1 MSYSY
6 YCVECGEHLEAGDI
20 SFDLTE
26 LTGIREIITNGR
38 SEMMSAM
45 PIKPGMARVQAK
57 ALVDSAVSPE
67 GGRISVRDGNPIRV
81 EWSLLRYLE
90 NIAVNCKGRAYREKV
105 SGLKISNLRDDPST
119 NLLYKVLDLD
129 ENDTYTRKD
138 FDTFVGAMLQVFTLK
153 GGATNERDLDN
164 FICEFTIR
172 PEFLSD
178 GSGIYTIKYMNRVTD
193 SWQDV
198 SYGGAIRGY
207 CPRCGGPVLSGC
219 GEHEHVLVG
228 LLGAQSAGKTSTII
242 AMLDDIKNHFSELGV
257 RYPVPIPLYDKRF
270 MVTRRNFDLYRQGW
284 AVNKTDIDNAYSK
297 FNASILVE
305 AAESASVGKLLTFV
319 DIAGEVLYDKD
330 KGGLNVDAMKS
341 YPLIDKCDLYVVCSC
356 ARADDLDVPPDAIT
370 NIAREIYILRKHQSP
385 MCIMLTK
392 ADQYDARQ
400 NGIGD
405 TADSAEGRDRGVID
419 RIVPAGNYAYAI
431 HLNGFKNASKSG
443 NNEERAVVEWCGK
456 TYREFQTYSFVTMLY
471 SAAYGY
477 SAKLYDGDINSI
489 PDSHERPRPVGID
502 DLWRWVLT
510 LTGLVRTA
518 GGYRFLHIPEMSERP
533 EDSRYYIAL
542 KSQFLNPVEEPPAKI
557 SEENTGASPRRK
569 PTSSFWDTLMDNW
582 WLLLVFF
589 VLIVL
594 SIALF
599 FHFT

>member
-6 YCVECGEHLEAGDI
+6 YCVECGEHLDAGEI

-38 SEMMSAM
+38 SEKMSAM
-45 PIKPGMARVQAK
+45 PVKPGMARVRAE

-67 GGRISVRDGNPIRV
+67 GGQISVRDGEPIRV
-81 EWSLLRYLE
+81 AWSLLRYLE
-90 NIAVNCKGRAYREKV
+90 NIAVSCKGRAYREKV
-105 SGLKISNLRDDPST
+105 NDLKLSNLQDDPSG
-119 NLLYKVLDLD
+119 NLLYKVLDLNED
-129 ENDTYTRKD
+129 DAYTRNN
-138 FDTFVGAMLQVFTLK
+138 FDNFIEAIRQIFTLK
-153 GGATNERDLDN
+153 GGAANGRDLDN
-164 FICEFTIR
+164 YICEFTIL
-172 PEFLSD
+172 PELFPD
-178 GSGIYTIKYMNRVTD
+178 GSGIYTIKYMNSVAD

-198 SYGGAIRGY
+198 TYGGAIRGY
-207 CPRCGGPVLSGC
+207 CPRCGGPVLDGC
-219 GEHEHVLVG
+219 GKHEHVLVG

-242 AMLDDIKNHFSELGV
+242 AMMDSIRNHFSELGV

-270 MVTRRNFDLYRQGW
+270 MVTRRNIDLYSQGW
-284 AVNKTDIDNAYSK
+284 AVNKTDIDNAYSA

-305 AAESASVGKLLTFV
+305 AAGYISVGKLLTFV

-330 KGGLNVDAMKS
+330 KGGLDTDAMKS

-370 NIAREIYILRKHQSP
+370 NIARQIYIRREHQSP

-392 ADQYDARQ
+392 ADQYGAQQ
-400 NGIGD
+400 NGMVA
-405 TADSAEGRDRGVID
+405 TRDSAEVRDQGVID
-419 RIVPAGNYAYAI
+419 KIVPAGNYAYAI
-431 HLNGFKNASKSG
+431 HLNGLKNASKSG
-443 NNEERAVVEWCGK
+443 NKEERAVVKWCGK
-456 TYREFQTYSFVTMLY
+456 TYGDFRDYSFVTMLY

-518 GGYRFLHIPEMSERP
+518 GGYRFLHIPERSERP
-533 EDSRYYIAL
+533 KDSSYYIAL
-542 KSQFLNPVEEPPAKI
+542 KSQFLNPVEEPPAEKP
-557 SEENTGASPRRK
+557 EENKSA
-569 PTSSFWDTLMDNW
+569 TSVSRPIVSFGDKLMENW
-582 WLLLVFF
+582 WLLLAAF
-589 VLIVL
+589 VLIVA
-594 SIALF
+594 SIAAF
-599 FHFT
+599 FYFA